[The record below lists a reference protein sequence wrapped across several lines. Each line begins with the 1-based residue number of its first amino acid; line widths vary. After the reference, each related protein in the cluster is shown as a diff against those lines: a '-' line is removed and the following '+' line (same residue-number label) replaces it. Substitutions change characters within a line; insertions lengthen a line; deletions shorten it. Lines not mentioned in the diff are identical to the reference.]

1 MKKHY
6 DQPDMEI
13 VTLFTEPTTDEE
25 QVEGSMSNIPRGT

>member
-13 VTLFTEPTTDEE
+13 VTLFTEPTTDDQTEMS
-25 QVEGSMSNIPRGT
+25 GSTIPRNP